1 MFGESKQITQI
12 TGSQSQS
19 TVRSRKL
26 HQRRGHSSW
35 GPWGLRNLLALKFM
49 AQETRLS
56 RSGCS
61 PCVLMEQRHPIK
73 AHRGGWAVQI

>member
-1 MFGESKQITQI
+1 MFSESKQITQI

-19 TVRSRKL
+19 TLRSRKL
-26 HQRRGHSSW
+26 HQPRGHSPW
-35 GPWGLRNLLALKFM
+35 GPWGLRNLHALRFM

-61 PCVLMEQRHPIK
+61 PCILMEQRHPIK
-73 AHRGGWAVQI
+73 AHGRAVQIQ